1 MSCFLGIDAGTSG
14 IKAIVLE
21 DTGNI
26 LGVGYA
32 ECNLITPVPP
42 GWKKT
47 PWNGGK
53 PVTPQ

>member
-32 ECNLITPVPP
+32 ECNLITPRPAWVEENPLE
-42 GWKKT
+42 W
-47 PWNGGK
+47 W
-53 PVTPQ
+53 